1 MRFNDLLSI
10 IWRNMWKR
18 KTRTIFTM
26 MGVIIGCLAIFIISS
41 ITNGFERYLT
51 YEMESLMDTSIITIY
66 PNWEMEGEE
75 SSKEEISKNKLTDK
89 NVDELNNLGYFSE
102 IIPKRYGHIYM
113 RYGKVEA
120 YSRMLANDKVS
131 LTPENELLA
140 GKAPRPRSKEV
151 LIGYD
156 VAKELLG
163 YTWDQKVEN
172 ESEFKELIGK
182 RLKLG
187 GQDYGVDENGNS
199 IKSKQITCT
208 ISGVLAVGNGS
219 RNYEMQGSSKL
230 VEEIIRSEP
239 FSDEQYLKDMLST
252 YEQIDVRV
260 EDKEMLE
267 SYEGILREMGYQT
280 SSFKEFEKQTRSMLL
295 GVSIIL
301 GSLAGISLLVAA
313 LGITNTMDMAIYERN
328 REIGVIKVIGG
339 SVKDVIKIFVGE
351 ACAISM
357 TGGFI
362 SIILG
367 LLSSL
372 GINSI
377 AKSVTGN
384 MMGQPIEKIAIPSI
398 GLICGILLF
407 CLVIGFIAG
416 ILPARKAAKTD
427 VITAIR

>member
-1 MRFNDLLSI
+1 MRFTDLLSI

-51 YEMESLMDTSIITIY
+51 YEMESLMDTSVINIY
-66 PNWEMEGEE
+66 PNWGGETDDKE
-75 SSKEEISKNKLTDK
+75 ASSSKTKLTDK
-89 NVDELNNLGYFSE
+89 NVEELNNLGYFSE
-102 IIPKRYGHIYM
+102 VMPKRYAHTQIK
-113 RYGKVEA
+113 YGKVQT
-120 YSRMLANDKVS
+120 YSRILANDKAN
-131 LTPENELLA
+131 LIPESSILV
-140 GKAPRPRSKEV
+140 GKTPRPRSKE
-151 LIGYD
+151 LLLGYD

-163 YTWDQKVEN
+163 YTWEEKVKDD
-172 ESEFKELIGK
+172 SEFQQLIGK
-182 RLKLG
+182 RVKLG
-187 GQDYGVDENGNS
+187 GEDFGEDEKGNP
-199 IKSKQITCT
+199 IKSKQVTCNIVGILT
-208 ISGVLAVGNGS
+208 SGNGQS
-219 RNYEMQGSSKL
+219 NYEIQSSRKL
-230 VEEIIRSEP
+230 VDDMIKSVP
-239 FSDEQYLKDMLST
+239 LVDEQYLKEQLTT
-252 YEQIDVRV
+252 YERIDVRV
-260 EDKEMLE
+260 DDKEMLE

-280 SSFKEFEKQTRSMLL
+280 NSFKEFEKQTRSMLL

-339 SVKDVIKIFVGE
+339 SIKDVIKIFVGE
-351 ACAISM
+351 ACAISI

-367 LLSSL
+367 GLATW
-372 GINSI
+372 GINSVARSI
-377 AKSVTGN
+377 TEN
-384 MMGQPIEKIAIPSI
+384 MMGQAIEKIAVPSVS
-398 GLICGILLF
+398 LILGILTF
-407 CLVIGFIAG
+407 CLIIGFVAG